1 MFLLH
6 LHLHYIALFTSLPP
20 VHIKP
25 VKAML
30 LSRVLPRFIKWL
42 SQIKQ
47 MKHVGINEIISIV
60 ICFCL
65 CSCIELELI

>member
-1 MFLLH
+1 MFILH

-47 MKHVGINEIISIV
+47 VKHVGINV
-60 ICFCL
+60 
-65 CSCIELELI
+65 